1 MKKALQQTPGVQNV
15 AVDLGKG
22 TVTVTAA
29 SGQMPSDADLAQVVQ
44 ASGFT
49 LEKTDHP

>member
-1 MKKALQQTPGVQNV
+1 MPGVRNV
-15 AVDLGKG
+15 AVDLGQG
-22 TVTVTAA
+22 TVTVTTA

-49 LEKTDHP
+49 LTKTERP